1 MVHIYTMEYYSAI
14 KKNKIMPFAAT
25 WMDLQSVNSE
35 WSKSDREGEISNDIP
50 YMWNLKRTYF
60 QNRKRLI
67 DLENKLM
74 WEGIVREFGKVM
86 YTCCIQNSKLIS
98 NKDILY
104 STWNSTQ
111 CYVPPWM
118 KGGLGKN
125 GHMYMYGWVSS
136 LFPWNC
142 HNIVN
147 GLYPNTK

>member
-1 MVHIYTMEYYSAI
+1 
-14 KKNKIMPFAAT
+14 
-25 WMDLQSVNSE
+25 
-35 WSKSDREGEISNDIP
+35 
-50 YMWNLKRTYF
+50 MWNLKRTYF

-118 KGGLGKN
+118 KGGLER
-125 GHMYMYGWVSS
+125 MDTCICMDES
-136 LFPWNC
+136 LHYSPETATTLLMDCIPIQNKKFK
-142 HNIVN
+142 V
-147 GLYPNTK
+147 